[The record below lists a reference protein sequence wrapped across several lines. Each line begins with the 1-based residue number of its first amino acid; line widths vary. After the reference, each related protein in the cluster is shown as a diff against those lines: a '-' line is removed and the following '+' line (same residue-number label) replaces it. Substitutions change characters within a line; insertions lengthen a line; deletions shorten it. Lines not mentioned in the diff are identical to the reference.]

1 VRPIVSNAPERTMA
15 WLTNRRTVW
24 NPERRAGHRRVQR
37 APNTLEIEQQ
47 PLTG

>member
-1 VRPIVSNAPERTMA
+1 MA
-15 WLTNRRTVW
+15 DESPHGLE
-24 NPERRAGHRRVQR
+24 PERRAGHRRVQR